1 MGSLSA
7 PGSLSAAGSLQLP
20 VQLRGIQL
28 GRPVDI
34 LLDLGTWTALGFV
47 VHCGDESRRFLPFAA
62 CQVTDDAVTVGSA
75 LMLLEDAGFYEER
88 GVSFRSLLGG
98 EVEGGALR
106 DLELDRGGAVTT
118 LVVDRDDSTARV
130 PAAGALV
137 VPTRQ
142 AA

>member
-7 PGSLSAAGSLQLP
+7 ADTLQLQ
-20 VQLRGIQL
+20 VRLRGIQL

-34 LLDLGTWTALGFV
+34 LLDLETWHVLGFV
-47 VHCGDESRRFLPFAA
+47 VRCGDESRRFLPFAA
-62 CQVTDDAVTVGSA
+62 SQTSVEEIAVASA
-75 LMLLEDAGFYEER
+75 LMLLEDVAFYTER
-88 GVSFRSLLGG
+88 GVSFRSLLDGVVQGG
-98 EVEGGALR
+98 ELQ
-106 DLELDRGGAVTT
+106 DLHFDRAGLVTT
-118 LVVDRDDSTARV
+118 LEIEIDDTLQRI